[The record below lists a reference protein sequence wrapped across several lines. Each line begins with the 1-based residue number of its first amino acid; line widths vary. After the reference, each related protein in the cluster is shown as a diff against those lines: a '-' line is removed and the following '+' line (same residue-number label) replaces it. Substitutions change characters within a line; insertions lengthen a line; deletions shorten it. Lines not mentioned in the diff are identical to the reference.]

1 MIIQFAIR
9 TIKIAAALVIVLVA
23 SCKSSQKA
31 GSEAPVT
38 LDEPLP
44 HSRSLL
50 WQVSGNGLSKPSYL
64 FGTIHIIGG
73 EDFVIGSNVEKKLSK
88 AGTLVL
94 EMDMKNINPMSIATV
109 SLLPDNKTVKDYLDP
124 DDYELLKSYFVD
136 TMQLS
141 PMVFNNAYARM
152 KPFFLQ
158 QMLYIRYL
166 GENVESYELSFTR
179 IAEEYGIEVSGLETL
194 EQQLGFMDNIPM
206 DQQLEGLVRSIRDFK
221 AEVETFDEL
230 LEAYKKQDVD
240 ELFKLVTG
248 HQDMKDITNTL
259 LDERNADWIPKLEKH
274 FSKGNAFVAVGAGH
288 LGGKTGVIQLLRDKG
303 YTVTPISTE

>member
-1 MIIQFAIR
+1 MIIQFAVR

-31 GSEAPVT
+31 GSEVAIV

-44 HSRSLL
+44 HNRSLL
-50 WQVSGNGLSKPSYL
+50 WQVSGNGLTKPSYL

-94 EMDMKNINPMSIATV
+94 EMDMKNINPVSIATV

-141 PMVFNNAYARM
+141 PAVFNNAYARM

-158 QMLYIRYL
+158 QMLYVRYL

-179 IAEEYGIEVSGLETL
+179 IAEDYGIEVSGLETL
-194 EQQLGFMDNIPM
+194 EQQLRFMDEIPM

-221 AEVETFDEL
+221 TETETFEDL
-230 LEAYKKQDVD
+230 IEAYKKQDVD

-259 LDERNADWIPKLEKH
+259 LDERNADWIPKLEKY
-274 FSKGNAFVAVGAGH
+274 FNQGNAFVAVGAGH